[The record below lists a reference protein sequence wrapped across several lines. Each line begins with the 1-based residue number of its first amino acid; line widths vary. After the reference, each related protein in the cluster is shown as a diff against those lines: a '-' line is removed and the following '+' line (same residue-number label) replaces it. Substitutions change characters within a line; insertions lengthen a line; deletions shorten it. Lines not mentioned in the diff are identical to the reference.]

1 MGALH
6 TFLCGTLTA
15 LAFVIGAAFARYY
28 VLSRDRFFVFLAIT
42 FWVLGANWASLAS
55 EVSEEDQPYFYIPRL
70 FAFLVLLA
78 GIVDKNRRR
87 VSEPAMPPSHE
98 APKQTGS

>member
-1 MGALH
+1 MGELH
-6 TFLCGTLTA
+6 TFLCGVLTA

-28 VLSRDRFFVFLAIT
+28 VLSRDRFFIFLTIT

-55 EVSEEDQPYFYIPRL
+55 EVSEGDRPYFYLMRL

-87 VSEPAMPPSHE
+87 PPEPVTVE
-98 APKQTGS
+98 RQNQTGS